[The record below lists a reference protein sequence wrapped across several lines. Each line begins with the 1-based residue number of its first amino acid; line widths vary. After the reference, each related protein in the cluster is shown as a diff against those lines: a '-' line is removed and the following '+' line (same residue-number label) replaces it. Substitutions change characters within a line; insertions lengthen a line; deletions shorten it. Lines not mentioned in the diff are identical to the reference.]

1 MRTGLR
7 IRVWLVIVLSVL
19 MLGAACTPSGPMVW
33 VESSSAVQ
41 VNNEVTV
48 PIKAGDIA
56 DLTALEIHLSFDPG
70 ILEVIRLDAGDFL
83 APDFVVQNTFDNTA
97 GTIDY
102 AAAQINRAPANG
114 SGTLLEIVFRAK
126 AGGDSPLKF
135 RMMQAAPAGVLLAD
149 SSGLAIEVSL
159 KDGNIKVK

>member
-1 MRTGLR
+1 MRTGSG
-7 IRVWLVIVLSVL
+7 IRVWLVLVLPVL
-19 MLGAACTPSGPMVW
+19 LLGAACTPSGPMVW
-33 VESSSAVQ
+33 VESPSSIQ

-48 PIKAGDIA
+48 SVKAGDIG

-126 AGGDSPLKF
+126 ASGDSPLAF
-135 RMMQAAPAGVLLAD
+135 RVMQAAPAGVLLAD
-149 SSGLAIEVSL
+149 SSGLAIEVAL